1 MANINE
7 PAGKTQLKVKISQ
20 LLQKNR
26 VPLLSITGV
35 VVAALVI
42 LGVYFSLVEK
52 RIARGIEKMES
63 VIQIYEEEWMGASEE
78 ERTAIRETL
87 DAEIE
92 LLIEEYPK
100 DFPGQ
105 KALFM
110 KAEIAAQS
118 ESFETASATYAELA
132 RTFPESYLAP
142 VSLAQAAATA
152 EEAGMNDKAREY
164 LTELVDKY
172 QENKEELYRGL
183 FNLARLQEQAG
194 LTEEAITNYSQI
206 LDLGASAGWAG
217 LAQTR
222 LIQLGAE

>member
-20 LLQKNR
+20 LLQNNR

-35 VVAALVI
+35 VVAVLVI
-42 LGVYFSLVEK
+42 LGVYFSIQEK
-52 RIARGIEKMES
+52 RVARGIEKMES
-63 VIQIYEEEWMGASEE
+63 VIRIYEEQWLEASEE
-78 ERTAIRETL
+78 DRITLRETL

-92 LLIEEYPK
+92 LLIKDYPK

-110 KAEIAAQS
+110 KAEMAAQA
-118 ESFETASATYAELA
+118 EEFEAASDSYARLA
-132 RTFPESYLAP
+132 RSFPESYLAP
-142 VSLAQAAATA
+142 VALAQAAANA
-152 EEAGMNDKAREY
+152 EEAGLNDKAREY
-164 LTELVDKY
+164 LEELVTRY
-172 QENKEELYRGL
+172 QGNKEELYRGL

-194 LTEEAITNYSQI
+194 LTEEAVSNYSRI
-206 LDLGASAGWAG
+206 LDLGGSAGWAG